1 MIYIYIYMNVAF
13 LPGHNRGRPSGVL
26 RAVCVCKRTF
36 LCDSKF
42 QFYCGS
48 LDFIVNVKFVMHVLN
63 VT

>member
-1 MIYIYIYMNVAF
+1 MNVAF
-13 LPGHNRGRPSGVL
+13 IAGHNPAGPCGVL
-26 RAVCVCKRTF
+26 SAVCVCKRTF
-36 LCDSKF
+36 VCDGKY